1 VGQRFLIWKG
11 DGVNFQGWV
20 SVKLASY
27 NRNQILDEHLHALMP
42 CFMCFFYC
50 FNYDYSSTWIMNLQ
64 SLLLGSSLLLYV
76 FKLISSDDGLFG
88 LRETGSAELCMS
100 SIDDLI
106 SVQKITCF

>member
-1 VGQRFLIWKG
+1 
-11 DGVNFQGWV
+11 
-20 SVKLASY
+20 
-27 NRNQILDEHLHALMP
+27 
-42 CFMCFFYC
+42 
-50 FNYDYSSTWIMNLQ
+50 MNLQ

-106 SVQKITCF
+106 SVQKITCFWFWQQAIKIMSLPPFHGDMGQ